1 MSKYKIPR
9 WRAENRKCLIFL
21 SLPLADRTEEEIRM
35 DILGMKER
43 AKEMFPEDEL
53 DFIESQIDEEPPE
66 GCRPS
71 VYFLARKIEL
81 ASYADLV
88 IFNEKWKESR
98 DCVVLKTV
106 ADKYQIKSIVEGD
119 SDG

>member
-21 SLPLADRTEEEIRM
+21 SLPMADKTEEEIRM
-35 DILGMKER
+35 DILGMQER

-53 DFIESQIDEEPPE
+53 DFIESLIDEEPPE

-71 VYFLARKIEL
+71 VYFLARSIEL
-81 ASYADLV
+81 MSYADLV
-88 IFNEKWKESR
+88 IFNKNWETARGCVIEKM
-98 DCVVLKTV
+98 V
-106 ADKYQIKSIVEGD
+106 ADKYQIKNIVEGD